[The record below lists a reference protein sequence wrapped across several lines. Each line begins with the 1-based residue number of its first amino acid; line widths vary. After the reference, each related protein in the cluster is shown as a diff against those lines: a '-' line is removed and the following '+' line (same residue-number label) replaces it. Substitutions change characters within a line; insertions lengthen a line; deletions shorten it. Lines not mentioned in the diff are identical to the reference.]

1 MKKASLILLAVL
13 LVLFVSV
20 SCNKATKQSGTPVE
34 SQPVQA
40 VEKDTSFQITFN
52 ANGGTGT
59 MAPMKV
65 KGSTSCPENKF
76 TGPEGFV
83 FVSWNTKSDGT
94 GVSYT
99 QESIVTSD
107 KDILLYA
114 QWQPEFYGIK
124 IGEPLVKGGI
134 VSSSAQIYRISELD
148 QLSTLVLEEVYP
160 GYSFV
165 SYGNNPDGSV
175 KGYDNV
181 WVFGD
186 ASTSYALLT
195 IPTGNIGEVVIVPEF
210 RAHTYEVVY
219 NANGGS
225 GAQIANTFH
234 TYGEDK
240 ALATNTYSNEFYTFY
255 GWNTEPD
262 GTGTHYKDGEV
273 VKNLTTEDKAIVN
286 LYAEWLAFVKVNFH
300 ANDGEGDTVD
310 TIQIASGVPCDLP
323 KNTFT
328 RDGYA
333 FVGWGAGEG
342 DDQPV
347 LYEDGDSITSEEEVE
362 LYAIWTPI
370 DYAIT
375 FAEVEG
381 GSAVVAPAGYNVSKE
396 EQTAKLTASEDT
408 GYQITAWSVAGNDTA
423 YVSDDK
429 VVIPAGTIGDIEV
442 VPEFTKIVYSIAF
455 AEVEGGSA
463 ESSATSYTVSKE
475 DQKVALTAVDSDG
488 FAIETWAVSGNDSAY
503 VDGSTL
509 VIPAGSIGDIEVTP
523 NFGTI
528 PYNIIFAE
536 TAEGKVTSD
545 VPTYRVSDS
554 VQIIKVN
561 PEPADGYKIDSWQ
574 VNGNKSASIS
584 GDVLVIPAGTTGDI
598 YVTPVF
604 TEVVYKVIYDKNAD
618 DATGTM
624 ASTTHEYFVASELS
638 ENSFHRN
645 GYAFDGW
652 NTKADGSGTA
662 IADKE
667 KVEGL
672 TNNPVITLYAQWK
685 ALVGFTVDSTIFEDC
700 EVLETYYTY
709 APQLD
714 RKYIMVADGPIYDAE
729 NNVIS
734 SELEI
739 PAKNVENPFSA
750 YNGGEGF
757 LLDDALHF
765 YHDEGTTVT
774 VIYMHSPVWI
784 LRKY

>member
-1 MKKASLILLAVL
+1 MKKASLILFAVL

-20 SCNKATKQSGTPVE
+20 SCNKATKESGTPV
-34 SQPVQA
+34 STQPVQT
-40 VEKDTSFQITFN
+40 VEKDTSFTITFN

-99 QESIVTSD
+99 QESVVTSD
-107 KDILLYA
+107 KDMLLYA
-114 QWQPEFYGIK
+114 MWQPEFYGIQ
-124 IGEPLVKGGI
+124 IGEPLVKGGV

-165 SYGNNPDGSV
+165 SYGNDPDGRV

-219 NANGGS
+219 NANGGN
-225 GAQIANTFH
+225 GAQIANTAH

-240 ALATNTYSNEFYTFY
+240 ALATNTYTNDLYTFY
-255 GWNTEPD
+255 GWNTEAD
-262 GTGTHYKDGEV
+262 GSGTHYKDGEV
-273 VKNLTTEDKAIVN
+273 VRNLTTEDKAVIN
-286 LYAEWLAFVKVNFH
+286 LYAEWLSFVKINLH
-300 ANDGEGDTVD
+300 ANDGEGDTV
-310 TIQIASGVPCDLP
+310 TTVQIPSGVPYDLP
-323 KNTFT
+323 LNSFI

-333 FVGWGAGEG
+333 FCGWGAGEG
-342 DDQPV
+342 DDEPV
-347 LYEDGDSITSEEEVE
+347 VYEDGAPIESEEEVE
-362 LYAIWTPI
+362 LYAIWKPI
-370 DYAIT
+370 DYTIT

-396 EQTAKLTASEDT
+396 EQTAKLTASEDA
-408 GYQITAWSVAGNDTA
+408 GYKIAAWAVEGNDKA
-423 YVSDDK
+423 YVSDST
-429 VVIPAGTIGDIEV
+429 VVIPAGTFGDFEI

-463 ESSATSYTVSKE
+463 ASSASSYTVSKD
-475 DQKVALTAVDSDG
+475 DQHIALTAVDGDG
-488 FAIETWAVSGNDSAY
+488 FAIEAWAVNGNDKAY
-503 VDGSTL
+503 VEGSTL
-509 VIPAGSIGDIEVTP
+509 IIPAGSVGDIEVVP

-528 PYNIIFAE
+528 PYDIIFAE
-536 TAEGKVTSD
+536 TKEGTVSSE
-545 VPTYRVSDS
+545 VSTYRVSDS
-554 VQIIKVN
+554 VQIIKVT
-561 PEPADGYKIDSWQ
+561 PEPADGYVIDSWQ
-574 VNGNKSASIS
+574 IGGNKSASIS
-584 GDVLVIPAGTTGDI
+584 GSVLIIPAGTTGDI
-598 YVTPVF
+598 NVTPLF
-604 TEVVYKVIYDKNAD
+604 KEVTYKVIYDKNAD

-624 ASTTHEYFVASELS
+624 ESTTHEYFTASAL
-638 ENSFHRN
+638 NANAFHRN

-652 NTKADGSGTA
+652 NTKADGSGKS
-662 IADKE
+662 ISDME

-672 TNNPVITLYAQWK
+672 TNNSVITLYAQWK
-685 ALVGFTVDSTIFEDC
+685 ALVGFTVDSSIFEDC

-714 RKYIMVADGPIYDAE
+714 RKYIMVANGPIYDAN

-734 SELEI
+734 TELEI
-739 PAKNVENPFSA
+739 PASNVENPYSA

-774 VIYMHSPVWI
+774 VIYMHSPVWV
-784 LRKY
+784 LKKY

>member
-1 MKKASLILLAVL
+1 MKKASLILFAVL

-20 SCNKATKQSGTPVE
+20 SCNKATKQGGTPVE
-34 SQPVQA
+34 TQPVQT

-76 TGPEGFV
+76 TGPEGFI

-219 NANGGS
+219 DANGGS

-240 ALATNTYSNEFYTFY
+240 ALATNTYTNEYFTFY
-255 GWNTEPD
+255 GWNTEAD
-262 GTGTHYKDGEV
+262 GSGTHFKDGEV
-273 VKNLTTEDKAIVN
+273 VKNLTTEDKATVTV
-286 LYAEWLAFVKVNFH
+286 YAEWLAFVKVNFH
-300 ANDGEGDTVD
+300 ANDGEGDTVE

-408 GYQITAWSVAGNDTA
+408 GYQITSWSVAGNDTA

-442 VPEFTKIVYSIAF
+442 VPEFTKIVYNIAF

-463 ESSATSYTVSKE
+463 ESSASTYTVSKE

-488 FAIETWAVSGNDSAY
+488 FAIEAWAVSGNDSAY

-509 VIPAGSIGDIEVTP
+509 IIPAGSVGDIEVTP

-528 PYNIIFAE
+528 PYDIIFAE
-536 TAEGKVTSD
+536 SAEGKVTSE

-554 VQIIKVN
+554 VQIIKVT

-574 VNGNKSASIS
+574 INGNKSASIS
-584 GDVLVIPAGTTGDI
+584 GDVLIIPAGTTGDI
-598 YVTPVF
+598 FVTPVF

-618 DATGTM
+618 DATGSM

-714 RKYIMVADGPIYDAE
+714 RKYVMVADGPIYDAE

-734 SELEI
+734 TELEI
-739 PAKNVENPFSA
+739 PAKNVENPYSA

>member
-1 MKKASLILLAVL
+1 MKKASLILFAVL

-20 SCNKATKQSGTPVE
+20 SCNKATKESGTPVTTE
-34 SQPVQA
+34 PVQTA
-40 VEKDTSFQITFN
+40 EKETSFQITFN
-52 ANGGTGT
+52 ANGGSGT
-59 MAPMKV
+59 MSPLKV
-65 KGSTSCPENKF
+65 KGSTPCPENKF

-99 QESIVTSD
+99 QESVVSSD
-107 KDILLYA
+107 KDIVLYA
-114 QWQPEFYGIK
+114 MWQPEFYGIK

-225 GAQIANTFH
+225 GAQIDNTFH

-262 GTGTHYKDGEV
+262 GSGTHFKDGEV
-273 VKNLTTEDKAIVN
+273 VRNLTTEDNGIIN
-286 LYAEWLAFVKVNFH
+286 LYAEWLSFVKINFH

-310 TIQIASGVPCDLP
+310 TIKIASGVPCDLP
-323 KNTFT
+323 LNSFL
-328 RDGYA
+328 RDGYSFA
-333 FVGWGAGEG
+333 GWGAGEEG
-342 DDQPV
+342 PV
-347 LYEDGDSITSEEEVE
+347 LYEDGGSITSEEEVE

-370 DYAIT
+370 DYEILFT
-375 FAEVEG
+375 EVEG
-381 GSAVVAPAGYNVSKE
+381 GSAEVAQSVYNISKEDQSTELTAHEDAGYVIDSW
-396 EQTAKLTASEDT
+396 TASN
-408 GYQITAWSVAGNDTA
+408 GA
-423 YVSDDK
+423 YVSDSK
-429 VVIPAGTIGDIEV
+429 VVIPAGTYGDIEV
-442 VPEFTKIVYSIAF
+442 TPAF
-455 AEVEGGSA
+455 AKIDYAITIAEVSGGSA
-463 ESSATSYTVSKE
+463 EASAPVYNVSKE
-475 DQKVALTAVDSDG
+475 DQKIALNAIDGDG
-488 FAIETWAVSGNDSAY
+488 FAIAAWAVSGNNSAY

-509 VIPAGSIGDIEVTP
+509 VIPAGSIGDIEITP
-523 NFGTI
+523 EFGAV
-528 PYNIIFAE
+528 PYDIIFAE
-536 TAEGKVTSD
+536 VEGGKVSSA
-545 VPTYRVSDS
+545 VSTYMVSDS
-554 VQIIKVN
+554 VQIVRIS
-561 PEPADGYKIDSWQ
+561 PEPADGYMVESWNID
-574 VNGNKSASIS
+574 GNKAASIS
-584 GDVLVIPAGTTGDI
+584 GDVLVIPNGTTGDI
-598 YVTPVF
+598 RITPVF
-604 TEVVYKVIYDKNAD
+604 KEVVYKVIYDKNAK

-624 ASTTHEYFVASELS
+624 ESSVHEYFVASELTA
-638 ENSFHRN
+638 NSFHRN
-645 GYAFDGW
+645 GYVFDGW
-652 NTKADGSGTA
+652 NTKADGSGKA

-672 TNNPVITLYAQWK
+672 TNNQIITIYAQWK
-685 ALVGFTVDSTIFEDC
+685 ALVPFTVDSSIFEDC

-709 APQLD
+709 APQLE
-714 RKYIMVADGPIYDAE
+714 RKYIMVANGPIYDTN

-739 PAKNVENPFSA
+739 PASDVENPFSA
-750 YNGGEGF
+750 YNGGEGY
-757 LLDDALHF
+757 LLDDALQF

-774 VIYMHSPVWI
+774 VIYMHSPVWV
-784 LRKY
+784 LKKY